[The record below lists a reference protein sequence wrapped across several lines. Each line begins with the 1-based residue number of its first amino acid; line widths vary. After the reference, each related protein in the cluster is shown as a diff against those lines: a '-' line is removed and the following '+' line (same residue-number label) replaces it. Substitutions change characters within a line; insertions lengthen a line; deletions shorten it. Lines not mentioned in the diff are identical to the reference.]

1 MSRRDVLITSAVAM
15 ACAIGVG
22 LLAGHLD
29 RLDREERLD
38 PVPLERMIRRLRRPT
53 TLSDTQPIRVHDA
66 LADRVLIVCVDG
78 LRPDVLLL
86 ADAPHL
92 RGLLRTGSY
101 TLWGRAAAEPTEP
114 APHVSMLTGVS
125 PEPRRWGSVTFAQ
138 TREAAP
144 LRWPTLFG
152 LAHRAG
158 YTTALVGGRAAFSP
172 VVAAAS
178 VDDAL
183 DRMVDPGEAAS
194 DADIGRTAAALLR
207 EHRPQVMVVDL
218 PGVGRAGRSSPAGWG
233 SPGQV
238 AAVAKADAAVGQVF
252 AALDDEGL
260 ARSTVVLVTSD
271 HGGAGT
277 TSERDDPRTRTVPWI
292 AAGPGIGRGTDLTRY
307 PTLSVNAAEDTFAT
321 ACRVLGIPVDA
332 EIDGRFVEQILASF
346 QEKAATQPATT
357 QNSPTQGRRPPAAPG
372 RVPVERQAD

>member
-38 PVPLERMIRRLRRPT
+38 PVPLERTIRRLRRPT
-53 TLSDTQPIRVHDA
+53 TVPDSQPIRVRDA

-92 RGLLRTGSY
+92 RGLLRSGSY
-101 TLWGRAAAEPTEP
+101 TLWARAVAEPAEP

-125 PEPRRWGSVTFAQ
+125 PEPRRWGSVTFAE

-144 LRWPTLFG
+144 LRWPTLFD

-158 YTTALVGGRAAFSP
+158 YTTALVGGRAAFGP

-178 VDDAL
+178 LDDSL
-183 DRMVDPGEAAS
+183 NWTVDPGEAAS
-194 DADIGRTAAALLR
+194 DADVGRAAAGLLR

-218 PGVGRAGRSSPAGWG
+218 PGVGRAGRSTSAGWG

-238 AAVAKADAAVGQVF
+238 AAVTRADAAVGEVL
-252 AALDDEGL
+252 ATLEDAGL
-260 ARSTVVLVTSD
+260 ANSTVVLVTSD

-277 TSERDDPRTRTVPWI
+277 TSERDDPRARTVPWI
-292 AAGPGIGRGTDLTRY
+292 AAGPGIGRGTDLTQY

-321 ACRVLGIPVDA
+321 ACRVLGIPLDL
-332 EIDGRFVEQILASF
+332 EIDGRFVEQILVSF
-346 QEKAATQPATT
+346 QERAATQPATT
-357 QNSPTQGRRPPAAPG
+357 QTSPTQGRRPPAAPG
-372 RVPVERQAD
+372 RVPVERQVD